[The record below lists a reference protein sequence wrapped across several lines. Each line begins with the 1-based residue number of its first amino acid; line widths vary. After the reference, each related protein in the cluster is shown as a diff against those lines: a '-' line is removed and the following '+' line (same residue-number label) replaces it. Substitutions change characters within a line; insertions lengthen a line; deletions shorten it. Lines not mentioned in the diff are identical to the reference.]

1 MKKYLSLFIFSWFLI
16 NLHACVVKEDLKDFE
31 KIYTGLNFWQLKLNQ
46 NQEWQLDFNLGYLIG
61 LKDETGIDQIRWE
74 YQLINLRKNQLFL
87 KEEEMRPADLKRTQ
101 IFVNGTRSRKEVIA
115 FPLQTG
121 DQYVLWFKFTYR
133 SQVIHEVLYELKAGE
148 KGENR
153 DWVNEILE
161 NVDVDNIRTLEG
173 FDQGTLDQV
182 IEGES
187 NGSMDA
193 GQTVDIILDMRVDPL
208 PRDF

>member
-1 MKKYLSLFIFSWFLI
+1 MFSWFLI

-46 NQEWQLDFNLGYLIG
+46 NQEWQLDFTLGYLIG

-74 YQLINLRKNQLFL
+74 YQLINLRKNQLFF
-87 KEEEMRPADLKRTQ
+87 KEEEMRPADLQRTQ
-101 IFVNGTRSRKEVIA
+101 IFVNGTRSRKDIIA
-115 FPLQTG
+115 YPLQSG

-133 SQVIHEVLYELKAGE
+133 TQVIYEALYELKAGE

-173 FDQGTLDQV
+173 FDQG
-182 IEGES
+182 IEDLGLEDFDL
-187 NGSMDA
+187 G
-193 GQTVDIILDMRVDPL
+193 DMEL
-208 PRDF
+208 PRDL